1 MAHDQEETL
10 RAYIEQVL
18 RLQRQRAKESLS
30 DDELRQ
36 IAFEAGM
43 TSDDLTY
50 VQQKLNDYLNRG
62 QGFIK
67 YENWDGAIEEL
78 EQAIA
83 IAPNNTLALS
93 FLATA
98 HLNRW
103 RGTHNDS
110 DKESAV
116 RYAERCLEIDS
127 TNDLSLQILSAIQK
141 GDEPAAPPAR
151 TLREAPPEMQGAVKK
166 RVMVSVA
173 LSAVIGLMGVGAAV
187 FMTQSGEPLT
197 VTSEPIVPG
206 TPAPPRTPEAPE
218 APAPLPDAKKESSN
232 RFARELMSFGREGIG
247 PGMFTDARALA
258 VDGSGNIYVG
268 EYSSGRVQVFDPA
281 GKFVTQW
288 TIGENNYLKSMAA
301 DRKGT
306 VYAVYD
312 GQIYRYEG
320 STGKLLGKMSYA
332 KGPGFID
339 VATTADGG
347 LIASWDGHWRG
358 GLLMN
363 PESKNDLVRF
373 DPSGRAVK
381 TMKRAI
387 AAAGGNFDMDTK
399 VVTDGLGNIYAL
411 AGMNSAVFKFGPD
424 GKFITRFGSRGNEP
438 GQFSSPNAIAV
449 DGKGRIYVSDFGG
462 IQIFDTDGR
471 YIGSIEHTGTGD
483 ALAINDKDELF
494 VVSRRSV
501 TKFGLTQ

>member
-18 RLQRQRAKESLS
+18 RLQQQRAKESLS
-30 DDELRQ
+30 DDDLRQ

-43 TSDDLTY
+43 TGDDLAY
-50 VQQKLNDYLNRG
+50 VQRKLDDYLNRG

-78 EQAIA
+78 ERAIA
-83 IAPNNTLALS
+83 IAPNNTRALS

-103 RGTHNDS
+103 RASHHGADRDS
-110 DKESAV
+110 AE

-141 GDEPAAPPAR
+141 GDIAPASSAAASTPAS
-151 TLREAPPEMQGAVKK
+151 REVQRPVKK
-166 RVMVSVA
+166 AILVPLVSSV
-173 LSAVIGLMGVGAAV
+173 VIGLTGLGATI
-187 FMTQSGEPLT
+187 FLTQSRSSLT
-197 VTSEPIVPG
+197 VTSEPIVPVPPAA
-206 TPAPPRTPEAPE
+206 PAPPEPPPEAPV
-218 APAPLPDAKKESSN
+218 PDPNLKKTDSKGLG
-232 RFARELMSFGREGIG
+232 RELMSFGREGIG

-258 VDGSGNIYVG
+258 VDGAGNIYVG

-288 TIGENNYLKSMAA
+288 NIGEDNYLKSMAA

-306 VYAVYD
+306 VYVVYD
-312 GQIYRYEG
+312 GVIHRYEG
-320 STGKLLGKMSYA
+320 STGKLLGQVKYSR
-332 KGPGFID
+332 GPGFVD
-339 VATTADGG
+339 VAATADGG

-363 PESKNDLVRF
+363 PESKNDFVKF
-373 DPSGRAVK
+373 DASGRAVK
-381 TMKRAI
+381 TIKKPI
-387 AAAGGNFDMDTK
+387 DAAGGKFELGPR
-399 VVTDGLGNIYAL
+399 VTADGLGNIYAL
-411 AGMNSAVFKFGPD
+411 AEMNHAVFKFGPD
-424 GKFITRFGSRGNEP
+424 GKFITRFGGRGNEA

-449 DGKGRIYVSDFGG
+449 DGRGHIYVSDFAG
-462 IQIFDTDGR
+462 ILVFDPDGR
-471 YIGSIEHTGTGD
+471 YIGTIEHTGSGD
-483 ALAINDKDELF
+483 AISINDQDEVF
-494 VVSRRSV
+494 VVARRKV
-501 TKFGLTQ
+501 MKFAME